1 MFLFPILV
9 DENRCIHGG
18 YFNCGRYELP
28 NVGGSW
34 VKKVEL
40 DYNLEHLYCCS
51 DTDLH
56 VYNLDG
62 KELFHFNR

>member
-1 MFLFPILV
+1 MLLSV
-9 DENRCIHGG
+9 DLASEHCLCALTVWN
-18 YFNCGRYELP
+18 RYELP

-51 DTDLH
+51 DTDLY
-56 VYNLDG
+56 VYNLEG
-62 KELFHFNR
+62 KQLFKFER